1 MSYNQSP
8 KNPRG
13 TIYIFIGVVVS
24 IYAFLGGAQIY
35 NESPELCVLFILAVL
50 ILYWGMP
57 FFIDAYKN
65 RQRNNELDDSAE
77 DTHTTIPMPVPEQA
91 GEDTTNDYHPIT
103 PSPSAQPGY
112 ISTKAESSAQQ
123 VYLIDCPVCGN
134 QVPNYMQSCPYCGQ
148 SLTNPTQAAP
158 PQTVS
163 TPQETTPVPPQITEP
178 ATHSKQIHLID
189 CPACGHKVS
198 NYAHACPNCGHPIAD
213 MPQVA
218 VPSTPAPA
226 PAIPTPQPTTPRC
239 PTCGSTDIKK
249 LDSLDRTVSTA
260 VWGIASGKIGKQFKC
275 KHCGYMW

>member
-57 FFIDAYKN
+57 FFIDAHKN

-103 PSPSAQPGY
+103 PSPSAQPEY

-148 SLTNPTQAAP
+148 SLTKPTQATP

-163 TPQETTPVPPQITEP
+163 TPQETIPVPPQITEP

-198 NYAHACPNCGHPIAD
+198 NYAHACPNCGHPLIE
-213 MPQVA
+213 MPRV
-218 VPSTPAPA
+218 APA
-226 PAIPTPQPTTPRC
+226 PSAPTPAVSYDATSRC
-239 PTCGSTDIKK
+239 PICGSTDIKHI
-249 LDSLDRTVSTA
+249 DSLDRALSA
-260 VWGIASGKIGKQFKC
+260 AMWGIASGKIGKQFKC
-275 KHCGYMW
+275 RDCGHMW